1 MINTARGG
9 LIDEVAL
16 ASALKEGR
24 IRAAALDVTENEPF
38 VWSNSKLFILN
49 LKLFFK
55 RKLVLI
61 LFVTV
66 LLKIKDCVSIIVGL
80 HYFI

>member
-16 ASALKEGR
+16 AAALKEGR

-38 VWSNSKLFILN
+38 VWNNSEFLSALHVLSQSSSLTPGLRSKEVHPKLF
-49 LKLFFK
+49 
-55 RKLVLI
+55 
-61 LFVTV
+61 
-66 LLKIKDCVSIIVGL
+66 LLA
-80 HYFI
+80 